1 MLLLVATNAVAM
13 MTTATTAAAASSVA
27 AALPSL
33 PVNAAAASS
42 SSNND
47 NDDDRHRSM
56 LELQSLSRTLHVLQL
71 ENALSDHTLRVL
83 HSLERRKNEQQ
94 QQQQQQQH
102 YTTMTSW
109 LRDMERNITRD
120 TEQLQRRKDISQRRR
135 LTATTTTMTTI
146 DDKSKEEMQRKTRSH
161 LRRRSGQS
169 SKDLPAALILVRD
182 EERKLGRGVGIRHA
196 DLQSTASSKMVI
208 ATPTSSNEIQGMIDS
223 SSDEEASI
231 VQASVITMNND
242 DGWLQDVTFDDD
254 DHVVELCYPIID
266 HGQMIT
272 FNENDVENT
281 DSDEDTHNKNTK
293 DNDERILS
301 NTYYIYDYHAAKSS
315 KYNNNGKSGKK
326 YGRSGSNT
334 DTTDAADPL
343 VTQNNN
349 INDDDDDESVEE
361 EIILVMPSSSNT
373 IFAKSSKMSKGAKAG
388 ETKSGKACIIVE
400 EGDEDDNDEEEKED
414 EEEEE
419 KDDEEEAEEEEEEV
433 DTEDDDEKDVNDNEE
448 EEDDDE
454 TSTPTSMPTS
464 TCTKGCIDCDPESP
478 LPCPPSNLKRIC
490 DKDNA
495 DGNFFDCYESCKVS
509 FCCIHDSLSK
519 EYSPSCSKEYDNCP
533 LYYPCYIIWW
543 KLHDTIGPATYLR
556 LEQNEPFYD
565 GLDFDRL
572 ENDLAKDQ
580 QFFQQLFGHHFDT
593 DDAPTDDTFEDENNW

>member
-1 MLLLVATNAVAM
+1 
-13 MTTATTAAAASSVA
+13 
-27 AALPSL
+27 
-33 PVNAAAASS
+33 
-42 SSNND
+42 
-47 NDDDRHRSM
+47 
-56 LELQSLSRTLHVLQL
+56 
-71 ENALSDHTLRVL
+71 
-83 HSLERRKNEQQ
+83 
-94 QQQQQQQH
+94 
-102 YTTMTSW
+102 
-109 LRDMERNITRD
+109 
-120 TEQLQRRKDISQRRR
+120 
-135 LTATTTTMTTI
+135 
-146 DDKSKEEMQRKTRSH
+146 
-161 LRRRSGQS
+161 
-169 SKDLPAALILVRD
+169 
-182 EERKLGRGVGIRHA
+182 
-196 DLQSTASSKMVI
+196 
-208 ATPTSSNEIQGMIDS
+208 MIDS
-223 SSDEEASI
+223 SSEEEASI
-231 VQASVITMNND
+231 VRASVITMNND

-254 DHVVELCYPIID
+254 DDDDDYVVELCYPIID
-266 HGQMIT
+266 HGQMIQ
-272 FNENDVENT
+272 FNEDNVENT

-301 NTYYIYDYHAAKSS
+301 NTYYIYDYHAAKSG

-334 DTTDAADPL
+334 YTTDAADPL
-343 VTQNNN
+343 VIQNNN
-349 INDDDDDESVEE
+349 DNDDDDDESVEE

-419 KDDEEEAEEEEEEV
+419 EKDEEAEEEEEEV

-464 TCTKGCIDCDPESP
+464 TCTKGCIDCGPESP